1 MLGSKD
7 MKKSL
12 AAIVLGLLFSGNV
25 YAERIT
31 MNELLENK
39 YTIKKQEMIKFE
51 KRALKIF
58 TLEKSRKIMICTV
71 QIDLYGINSSSRC
84 MAP

>member
-1 MLGSKD
+1 

-51 KRALKIF
+51 RGALKIF
-58 TLEKSRKIMICTV
+58 TLEKGRKIMICTV
-71 QIDLYGINSSSRC
+71 ELDQYGIDSSSEC

>member
-1 MLGSKD
+1 

-51 KRALKIF
+51 NRALKIF

-71 QIDLYGINSSSRC
+71 QMDLYGINPSSRC

>member
-1 MLGSKD
+1 
-7 MKKSL
+7 MKKIL
-12 AAIVLGLLFSGNV
+12 AIIFLGLLFSGNA
-25 YAERIT
+25 YAERVTI
-31 MNELLENK
+31 NELLENK

>member
-1 MLGSKD
+1 
-7 MKKSL
+7 MKKPL

>member
-51 KRALKIF
+51 RGALKIF
-58 TLEKSRKIMICTV
+58 TLEKGRKIMICTV

>member
-51 KRALKIF
+51 RGALKIF
-58 TLEKSRKIMICTV
+58 TLEKGRKIMICTV
-71 QIDLYGINSSSRC
+71 ELDQFGIDSSSEC

>member
-1 MLGSKD
+1 
-7 MKKSL
+7 MKKPL

-51 KRALKIF
+51 RGALKIF
-58 TLEKSRKIMICTV
+58 TLEKGRKIMICSV
-71 QIDLYGINSSSRC
+71 ELDQYGIDSSSEC

>member
-51 KRALKIF
+51 RGALKIF
-58 TLEKSRKIMICTV
+58 TLEKGRKIMICTV
-71 QIDLYGINSSSRC
+71 ELDQYGIDSSSEC

>member
-7 MKKSL
+7 MKKPL

>member
-1 MLGSKD
+1 

-58 TLEKSRKIMICTV
+58 TLEKSRKIMERSKTISKK
-71 QIDLYGINSSSRC
+71 ILGKASNDS
-84 MAP
+84 

>member
-71 QIDLYGINSSSRC
+71 ELDQYGIDSSSEC